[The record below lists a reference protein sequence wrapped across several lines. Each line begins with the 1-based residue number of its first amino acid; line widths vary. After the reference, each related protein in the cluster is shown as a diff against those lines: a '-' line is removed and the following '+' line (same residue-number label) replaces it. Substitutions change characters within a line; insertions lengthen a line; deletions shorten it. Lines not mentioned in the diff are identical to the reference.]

1 MQEYEPQGLVATI
14 KFNPPTTNEI
24 DKILH
29 DIINRECGFNCNL
42 ALNKFQ
48 IEDIKIKANKDL
60 RSAIQ
65 LLQFFTSGRLEGQR
79 DA

>member
-1 MQEYEPQGLVATI
+1 MPQGLVATLKI
-14 KFNPPTTNEI
+14 NPPTDRET

-29 DIINRECGFNCNL
+29 DIVNKECGTNSNI

-65 LLQFFTSGRLEGQR
+65 LLQFFTSGRLEGQYR
-79 DA
+79 

>member
-1 MQEYEPQGLVATI
+1 MVATLKI
-14 KFNPPTTNEI
+14 NPPTDRET

-29 DIINRECGFNCNL
+29 DIINKECGSNCNI

-60 RSAIQ
+60 RNAI
-65 LLQFFTSGRLEGQR
+65 
-79 DA
+79 

>member
-1 MQEYEPQGLVATI
+1 M
-14 KFNPPTTNEI
+14 KFNPPTDREI

-29 DIINRECGFNCNL
+29 SIINRESSGSNL

-60 RSAIQ
+60 RNAIQ
-65 LLQFFTSGRLEGQR
+65 LL
-79 DA
+79 